1 MRKIFLK
8 NNNGYTLIE
17 MVISIGILTAIMG
30 AVAIFQTDIFSLNDY
45 IDRGIRDQAEAK
57 NLMKHFVREV
67 RSASESEQGAYPIK
81 QADPATFIFY
91 SDIDFDSVKEEVRYF
106 IDDGILKKGVIEPE
120 GDPLTYDSG
129 DEKITNV
136 VVSVINESPF
146 TYFDENYTGSSTDF
160 LVEPF
165 TVSQI
170 RMVGIDLVV
179 DSDPENPP
187 QSFEIGTQINVRNL
201 RDR

>member
-1 MRKIFLK
+1 MKKKSAQK
-8 NNNGYTLIE
+8 NSGYTLIE
-17 MVISIGILTAIMG
+17 MMISIGILTAIMA
-30 AVAIFQTDIFSLNDY
+30 AVAVFQTDIFSLNDF

-57 NLMKHFVREV
+57 NLIRHFVREV

-81 QADPATFIFY
+81 QADADTFIFY
-91 SDIDFDSVKEEVRYF
+91 SDIDFDSTKEEIRYF
-106 IDDGILKKGVIEPE
+106 IEDGILKKGVTEPE

-129 DEKITNV
+129 DEEIYNV
-136 VVSVINESPF
+136 VTNIINEQPF
-146 TYFDENYTGSSTDF
+146 KYYDENYTGSSTDY

-165 TVSQI
+165 TVSEI
-170 RMVGIDLVV
+170 RMIGIDLVI

-187 QSFEIGTQINVRNL
+187 QSFDIGTQVNIRNL